1 MGMERPQNMVQLQI
15 MGKDTIFCKGE
26 ETEENHYT
34 QKINML
40 KKDRTNRRNENKCLC
55 RQLVTFW
62 GEIHEKA
69 KLRLNMEGT
78 HAKGQK
84 RLQNKTQS

>member
-1 MGMERPQNMVQLQI
+1 MERPQNMVQLQI

-40 KKDRTNRRNENKCLC
+40 KKTELIEEMKTNASADN
-55 RQLVTFW
+55 W
-62 GEIHEKA
+62 
-69 KLRLNMEGT
+69 
-78 HAKGQK
+78 
-84 RLQNKTQS
+84 